1 MRFRQRLLPGILL
14 AALVPIGPSGH
25 VSAQISAQSLP
36 IPDTAAGRQ
45 FTGWLESFN
54 SEDPE
59 AFDAYMRR
67 EYPAWNAPPGSSRG
81 FRSVTGGFEPVRVES
96 ASDSQII
103 VLLRERNWEDSYARV
118 TVDVEPQP
126 GGKITGAQIQAA
138 PPPPDIGP
146 VARMGESQALA
157 ALKAKLDAAS
167 AAGQF
172 SGAVR
177 VARNGET
184 VFDYV
189 SGQADR
195 ARGLANTSDTL
206 FRIGSMNKMF
216 TAVSILQL
224 VEAGKIDLEAP
235 VGTYLRDYPNE
246 NLASRVTVKHLLT
259 HTGGTGDIFGPQF
272 MQRRTE
278 LCEIGDYVALYG
290 AREIAFAPGERFA
303 YSNYGYILLGAIVE
317 AVSGQDYYAY
327 VREHIYLPA
336 GMTASDSLPEGV
348 EVPDR
353 SIGYTLAGPTG
364 PLPEPAPN
372 TETLPCR
379 GSPAGG
385 GYSTVGDL
393 IRFAEALRE
402 DKLLKPETLQAATTK
417 QVAMGPAAGYGYG
430 FGESVVNGTRAF
442 GHNGGAPGMSAEL
455 MIFPEFGYEVAVA
468 ANMDTQLVTRFAQFI
483 GARLPAE

>member
-1 MRFRQRLLPGILL
+1 MRNRSQWLAGILL
-14 AALVPIGPSGH
+14 AALVPMGPGAL
-25 VSAQISAQSLP
+25 VSAQTSAALAAV
-36 IPDTAAGRQ
+36 PDTTAGRQ
-45 FTGWLESFN
+45 FTGWLEAFN
-54 SEDPE
+54 GDDPDAFE
-59 AFDAYMRR
+59 AHMRR
-67 EYPAWNAPPGSSRG
+67 EYPAWSAPPGSSRNL
-81 FRSVTGGFEPVRVES
+81 RALTGGFEPVRVES
-96 ASDSQII
+96 ANESQIV

-118 TVDVEPQP
+118 TIDVEPQP
-126 GGKITGAQIQAA
+126 GGKITGARVQGA

-146 VARMGESQALA
+146 IVRMDESQALA
-157 ALKAKLDAAS
+157 ALRAKLDAAS

-177 VARNGET
+177 VARGGET

-195 ARGLANTSDTL
+195 AKGVPNTLDTV

-216 TAVSILQL
+216 TAVSVLQL
-224 VEAGKIDLEAP
+224 AETGKIDLDAP
-235 VGTYLRDYPNE
+235 IGTYLEDYPNKD
-246 NLASRVTVKHLLT
+246 LASRVTVKHLLT

-272 MQRRTE
+272 MQHRTE
-278 LCEIGDYVALYG
+278 LCETGDYVALYG
-290 AREIAFAPGERFA
+290 TREIAFAPGERFA

-317 AVSGQDYYAY
+317 AVSGQDYFAY
-327 VREHIYLPA
+327 VREHIYQPA
-336 GMTASDSLPEGV
+336 GMTASDSLPESAD
-348 EVPDR
+348 VPGR

-364 PLPEPAPN
+364 PLPEPEPN

-402 DKLLKPETLQAATTK
+402 DKLLKPETVQAATTT

-430 FGESVVNGTRAF
+430 FGESVVNGARAF

-455 MIFPEFGYEVAVA
+455 MIFPDLGYEVAVA
-468 ANMDTQLVTRFAQFI
+468 ANMDTQLVTRFAQFV
-483 GARLPAE
+483 GARLPVE